1 MPACLPGCLQRH
13 LAYLESQPA
22 EHELMLAGLNML
34 IKISYVDDTEIFK
47 TCLDYW
53 QLFVADI
60 FGSCTAH
67 ALPGELPSTGPA
79 CSRRFG
85 L

>member
-1 MPACLPGCLQRH
+1 MPVQRH

-22 EHELMLAGLNML
+22 EHELMLAGLNNL
-34 IKISYVDDTEIFK
+34 IKISYVDDTEVFK
-47 TCLDYW
+47 SCLDYW

-60 FGSCTAH
+60 FGSCTTH
-67 ALPGELPSTGPA
+67 ALPGGCAAAGSTVHVSEG
-79 CSRRFG
+79 CK

>member
-1 MPACLPGCLQRH
+1 
-13 LAYLESQPA
+13 
-22 EHELMLAGLNML
+22 MLAGLNML

-60 FGSCTAH
+60 FGSCTSH

-79 CSRRFG
+79 CSRRVDFFEQAYG
-85 L
+85 QPCQQHC

>member
-1 MPACLPGCLQRH
+1 MSLPCLQRH

-47 TCLDYW
+47 SCLDYW

-60 FGSCTAH
+60 FGSCTSH
-67 ALPGELPSTGPA
+67 TLPGELNS
-79 CSRRFG
+79 
-85 L
+85 